1 MASIT
6 LPPDPRTQ
14 LKRFIEM
21 QFRVKPKRPPPSLSF
36 AGKTVVITG
45 GYIGIGLACA
55 SEMLE
60 HHLDHLIIA
69 VRNVEK
75 GELAATSLRQVH
87 RNAKI
92 EVWQLDMLDYGSV
105 KAFARRCATLA
116 HLDIA
121 ILNAGV
127 SGTPT
132 FNINPSTG
140 HEETIQV
147 NFLSTA
153 LLGSLLLPILA
164 KSGKSGQPG
173 RLTAVVS
180 ATAFTSPF
188 ASKDAEPL
196 LPTFDKL
203 EGAWDIPAM
212 TERYAVSKL
221 LLMMFMLSLS
231 EKVSP
236 RDVVINMVEPGF
248 TAGTGLQRH
257 AKGVAVKTALK
268 LLNSVAAHTPE
279 HAAWTYIDAASVQ
292 SADSHGSFL
301 MNYRIFP
308 FPNVM
313 YTSSGRQATDR
324 LWVETMKELEFAG
337 VRQIVESMAEP
348 I

>member
-14 LKRFIEM
+14 LKRFLEM
-21 QFRVKPKRPPPSLSF
+21 QFRVKPKRPPQSLSF
-36 AGKTVVITG
+36 AGRTVVITG

-55 SEMLE
+55 SEMLD
-60 HHLDHLIIA
+60 HDLDHLIIA
-69 VRNVEK
+69 VRSVKK
-75 GELAATSLRQVH
+75 GELAATSLRQTH
-87 RNAKI
+87 RNARI
-92 EVWQLDMLDYGSV
+92 EVWQLDMLDYSSV
-105 KAFARRCATLA
+105 QAFARRCATLA

-127 SGTPT
+127 SGTPK

-153 LLGSLLLPILA
+153 LLGTLLLPFLA
-164 KSGKSGQPG
+164 RSSKNGEPG

-188 ASKDAEPL
+188 ASKDANPL

-203 EGAWDIPAM
+203 EGLWNIPAM
-212 TERYAVSKL
+212 SERYAVSKL

-257 AKGVAVKTALK
+257 AKGVAVRTALK
-268 LLNSVAAHTPE
+268 LLNLAAHTPE
-279 HAAWTYIDAASVQ
+279 HAAWTYIDAASVK
-292 SADSHGSFL
+292 STESHGSFL

-313 YTSSGRQATDR
+313 YTPSGRQATDR
-324 LWVETMKELEFAG
+324 LWVETMKELEFTG

>member
-21 QFRVKPKRPPPSLSF
+21 QFRVKPKRPPQSLSF
-36 AGKTVVITG
+36 AGRTVVITG

-55 SEMLE
+55 SEMLD
-60 HHLDHLIIA
+60 HDLDHLIIA
-69 VRNVEK
+69 VRSVKK
-75 GELAATSLRQVH
+75 GELAATSLRQTH

-92 EVWQLDMLDYGSV
+92 EVWQLDMLDYSSV
-105 KAFARRCATLA
+105 QAFARRCATLA

-127 SGTPT
+127 SGTPK

-140 HEETIQV
+140 HEGTIQV

-153 LLGSLLLPILA
+153 LLGTLLLPFLA
-164 KSGKSGQPG
+164 RSSKNGEPG

-188 ASKDAEPL
+188 ASKDANPL

-203 EGAWDIPAM
+203 EGLWNIPAM
-212 TERYAVSKL
+212 SERYAVSKL

-268 LLNSVAAHTPE
+268 LLNLATHTLE
-279 HAAWTYIDAASVQ
+279 HAAWTYVDAASVQ
-292 SADSHGSFL
+292 SAESHGSFL

-313 YTSSGRQATDR
+313 YTPSGRQATER
-324 LWVETMKELEFAG
+324 LWVETIQELEFAG
-337 VRQIVESMAEP
+337 VRQIVESIAEP

>member
-21 QFRVKPKRPPPSLSF
+21 QFRVKAKRPPQSLSF
-36 AGKTVVITG
+36 AGRTVVITG

-55 SEMLE
+55 SEMLD
-60 HHLDHLIIA
+60 HHLDHLVIA

-75 GELAATSLRQVH
+75 GELAAISLRQAH
-87 RNAKI
+87 PNAKI
-92 EVWQLDMLDYGSV
+92 EVWQLDMLDYGSIQ
-105 KAFARRCATLA
+105 AFARRCATLA

-121 ILNAGV
+121 ILNAAV

-132 FNINPSTG
+132 FNINPSSG

-153 LLGSLLLPILA
+153 LLGTLLLPTLA

-173 RLTAVVS
+173 RLTAVAS

-188 ASKDAEPL
+188 ANKDANPL
-196 LPTFDKL
+196 LPTFDRL
-203 EGAWDIPAM
+203 EGAWNIPAM
-212 TERYAVSKL
+212 SERYAVSKL

-257 AKGVAVKTALK
+257 AKGVAVRTALK
-268 LLNSVAAHTPE
+268 LLNLAAHTPE
-279 HAAWTYIDAASVQ
+279 HAAWTYIDATSVK
-292 SADSHGSFL
+292 STESHGSFL

-313 YTSSGRQATDR
+313 YTPSGRQATDR

-337 VRQIVESMAEP
+337 VRQIIESTADP

>member
-69 VRNVEK
+69 
-75 GELAATSLRQVH
+75 TH
-87 RNAKI
+87 RNAHI
-92 EVWQLDMLDYGSV
+92 EVWQLDMLDYSSV
-105 KAFARRCATLA
+105 QAFARRCATLA

-140 HEETIQV
+140 HEGTIQV

-153 LLGSLLLPILA
+153 LLGILLIPILA
-164 KSGKSGQPG
+164 RSGKSGQPG
-173 RLTAVVS
+173 RLTVVVS

-188 ASKDAEPL
+188 ASKDANPL

-203 EGAWDIPAM
+203 DEAWNIPTMA
-212 TERYAVSKL
+212 ERYAVSKL

-268 LLNSVAAHTPE
+268 LMNSVAAHTPE
-279 HAAWTYIDAASVQ
+279 HAAWTYLDAASVQ
-292 SADSHGSFL
+292 SAASHGSFL
-301 MNYRIFP
+301 MNYRIFL

-313 YTSSGRQATDR
+313 YTPSGRQATDR
-324 LWVETMKELEFAG
+324 LWMETMKELEFAG
-337 VRQIVESMAEP
+337 VRQIVELMAEHV
-348 I
+348 